1 MPISVVQTAAPNQIT
16 TASGQW
22 NATFASAVTP
32 GNLVVIIARLG
43 TSNRTMGA
51 PAYTNGGGTFTSVV
65 ANNATSLGGLA
76 MWSRIEDQTGV
87 TIYRS
92 TIASSLTAVGSITA
106 YELSGADGATATAS
120 GSGVQATATTSPR
133 MLDTGIDIPSGG
145 IMIGGISTSFTGNVS
160 WGALTD
166 PADFTRSL
174 GVSTGTGQAS
184 HFIGFRTLAGTAI
197 QGTATIATARAV
209 YGLAA
214 VWSPAPATTFG
225 KNLLLL
231 GCG

>member
-1 MPISVVQTAAPNQIT
+1 MPIVVVQTAIFPIT
-16 TASGQW
+16 TAKNNW
-22 NATFASAVTP
+22 DVTFSAPITP
-32 GNLVVIIARLG
+32 GNVVAIIARLATSSRTIG
-43 TSNRTMGA
+43 TPTG
-51 PAYTNGGGTFTSVV
+51 GGGTFSLVV
-65 ANNATSLGGLA
+65 ANNATLWGGLQI
-76 MWSRIEDQTGV
+76 WSKVEPNAGV
-87 TIYRS
+87 TTYTA
-92 TIASSLTAVGSITA
+92 TIASLLNAVGSITG

-145 IMIGGISTSFTGNVS
+145 IMIGGISTSFTSNVS

-174 GVSTGTGQAS
+174 GVSTGTGQGS

-214 VWSPAPATTFG
+214 VWSPASRGGVLRRTNSPVFRM
-225 KNLLLL
+225 
-231 GCG
+231 